1 MNRAIQRNMT
11 RRFSARKVGGGYG
24 MGTPLVNIPS
34 GPGSDWNFAVKQPIN
49 QGFDDC
55 AFPSRPG
62 ELFNQP
68 NPALAQV
75 AMVGGGGAAYD
86 SPFYTAKE
94 WPTGPVDYTYK
105 TDPSRAAVAMAG
117 GRRTRRQK
125 GGAVLDNP
133 MYIAHE
139 WQQVAHTS
147 GGEATRWGD
156 VSMAQ
161 TVMAGGRRRLQRSGK
176 GKGKSK
182 SKRRTQR
189 QRGGGC
195 GCTGNKL
202 FGGSRRR
209 LSRRSSRRMR
219 GGAGCGLMRGGA
231 GCGLMRGGGTY
242 GYAVDP
248 SVSVGGS
255 GPNVAPL
262 HTGVPCDGRAG
273 YPNPL
278 NPAAGNPDPRAPTD
292 LYSFT
297 TNQTTPSVQAGG
309 GIADGAGPAMVGS
322 QPPSTSYG
330 HGNAYGPEC
339 YRAPGSELPVYN
351 ADVAGF
357 NFRPSTEIGGTLPD
371 GVTAYN
377 DVVPQAARIGGARRS
392 RKARKARKG
401 RKGKHSRKH

>member
-1 MNRAIQRNMT
+1 MNRALQRRTT
-11 RRFSARKVGGGYG
+11 RRFSARKFGGGYG
-24 MGTPLVNIPS
+24 MGAPLVNIPS

-49 QGFDDC
+49 AGYDDC

-68 NPALAQV
+68 NPSLAQV
-75 AMVGGGGAAYD
+75 AMVGGGSGGYD
-86 SPFYTAKE
+86 SPLYMAKE

-105 TDPSRAAVAMAG
+105 TDPNRAAVAMAG
-117 GRRTRRQK
+117 GRRSRRHRMR

-133 MYIAHE
+133 MYIAKE
-139 WQQVAHTS
+139 WDQTAHTS

-161 TVMAGGRRRLQRSGK
+161 TVMAGG
-176 GKGKSK
+176 
-182 SKRRTQR
+182 KRRKNKSRKQK
-189 QRGGGC
+189 QRGGGNC
-195 GCTGNKL
+195 GCSGSKL
-202 FGGSRRR
+202 FGGSRR
-209 LSRRSSRRMR
+209 SSRRQ
-219 GGAGCGLMRGGA
+219 RGGA

-242 GYAVDP
+242 GYAIDP

-278 NPAAGNPDPRAPTD
+278 NPPSSNPDPRAPTD

-297 TNQTTPSVQAGG
+297 TNQTTPTVQAGG
-309 GIADGAGPAMVGS
+309 GLADNAGPAMVGS

-339 YRAPGSELPVYN
+339 YKAPGSELPVYN

-357 NFRPSTEIGGTLPD
+357 HFRPSTEIGGTLPD

-377 DVVPQAARIGGARRS
+377 DVVPNAARVGGGRRRRGRRGSKRGSKKQRRS
-392 RKARKARKG
+392 RK
-401 RKGKHSRKH
+401 H

>member
-24 MGTPLVNIPS
+24 MGAPLVTLPS
-34 GPGSDWNFAVKQPIN
+34 GPGSDWNFAVKQPVN

-75 AMVGGGGAAYD
+75 AMVGGGSAAYD

-117 GRRTRRQK
+117 GRRTRKMR
-125 GGAVLDNP
+125 GGAAVLDNP

-139 WQQVAHTS
+139 WPQVAHTS

-156 VSMAQ
+156 VAMAQ
-161 TVMAGGRRRLQRSGK
+161 TVMAGG
-176 GKGKSK
+176 
-182 SKRRTQR
+182 KR
-189 QRGGGC
+189 GNC
-195 GCTGNKL
+195 GCSGSKL
-202 FGGSRRR
+202 FGGSRKQ
-209 LSRRSSRRMR
+209 R
-219 GGAGCGLMRGGA
+219 GGAGCGMMRRRQRGGA
-231 GCGLMRGGGTY
+231 GCGMMRRSSRRQQRGGGTN

-255 GPNVAPL
+255 GPNVAPVYA
-262 HTGVPCDGRAG
+262 GVPCDGRAG
-273 YPNPL
+273 APNMMT
-278 NPAAGNPDPRAPTD
+278 PAAGSPDPRAPAD
-292 LYSFT
+292 LYSLT
-297 TNQTTPSVQAGG
+297 TNAAVKQAGG
-309 GIADGAGPAMVGS
+309 GIADGAGPASVGS
-322 QPPSTSYG
+322 QPPSSSYG

-377 DVVPQAARIGGARRS
+377 DVVPQAARVGGARRS
-392 RKARKARKG
+392 HKRRGSKRGSKKHRKT
-401 RKGKHSRKH
+401 SRKH